1 MEFMH
6 NKESFYKY
14 LYQHCGCANAGQ
26 SPTDRRLKYA
36 IAIHFGKSPSWA
48 RVLRDYRTS
57 TFARFFGY
65 ESWESLIKI
74 IEEENIN
81 A

>member
-6 NKESFYKY
+6 DKESFYKY

-36 IAIHFGKSPSWA
+36 IAKHFGKSTSWA
-48 RVLRDYRTS
+48 RVLRDYRNT

-65 ESWESLIKI
+65 ESFASLMKI
-74 IEEENIN
+74 LNKENN
-81 A
+81 VD